1 MSTPRTEVIFV
12 TVATVLVLSA
22 MLAIQYVSTTAAY
35 ADGWK
40 DKNKGCKEE
49 PVSHKPSVKQT
60 RRKIVIYE
68 YAKAIF
74 QLHMLSWR
82 TMINS

>member
-49 PVSHKPSVKQT
+49 PVRHKAECKT
-60 RRKIVIYE
+60 EKMKDRD
-68 YAKAIF
+68 
-74 QLHMLSWR
+74 
-82 TMINS
+82 T